1 MLRNRSSHANPAKGR
16 IAIIGGGS
24 IGMAFAIT
32 FMRAGYPV
40 RLHEPDAARRALLP
54 DLVLATLTDLYEFN
68 LLDESPYTVLK
79 RLTTVSGLAEA
90 TDGAIYVQEC
100 VPEKLDLKRT
110 LFAKLDR
117 LTPPDVI
124 LASASSA
131 LTTSAFAAD
140 LQGRARMLVVH
151 PGNPPFLIPVAEVV
165 PAPFTSADI
174 VERTKEL
181 LSEAR
186 LVPILVKREVEGFVF
201 NRLQGA
207 MLREAYCLVRDGVA
221 SVDDIDRIVRDG
233 LGLRWSVIGPF
244 ETVDLNTQGGISAHA
259 EKMGPAYA
267 RMGAERGQHD
277 PWTADLVAQVS
288 AARRAQ
294 LPLAQWEQRVAW
306 RDRSL
311 MSLIRYRN
319 NERAE

>member
-1 MLRNRSSHANPAKGR
+1 
-16 IAIIGGGS
+16 
-24 IGMAFAIT
+24 MAFAIT

-40 RLHEPDAARRALLP
+40 RLHEPDPARRALLP

>member
-1 MLRNRSSHANPAKGR
+1 
-16 IAIIGGGS
+16 
-24 IGMAFAIT
+24 MAFAIT